1 MRTSCRLFAVREGE
15 IDVTKR
21 QRGKVKSWKDRKVGR
36 LELTSPGVVFSTRRV
51 EKNSRRV
58 EKNSRRVEKNSR
70 RLVKRKS
77 PLCMPWWKRPA
88 KLTGKNH
95 ERFMWRVL
103 RARVYTHLISRNK
116 HSPLHTVLVSYWFS
130 KVLSVKA
137 LKSKPSHTAK
147 RLWRVG
153 ESKPSHRKNVGNQEK
168 NGIKHYCGV
177 KALKSNPSH
186 SKLLNIRRNEALCE
200 RVNTFLGIKA

>member
-51 EKNSRRV
+51 EKNSRR
-58 EKNSRRVEKNSR
+58 
-70 RLVKRKS
+70 LVKRKS

-95 ERFMWRVL
+95 ERFMWRVQ

-168 NGIKHYCGV
+168 NGIKHCLV
-177 KALKSNPSH
+177 LK
-186 SKLLNIRRNEALCE
+186 
-200 RVNTFLGIKA
+200 

>member
-1 MRTSCRLFAVREGE
+1 MRMDLGMRSTSHYDSMPCMTVA
-15 IDVTKR
+15 
-21 QRGKVKSWKDRKVGR
+21 S
-36 LELTSPGVVFSTRRV
+36 LEMSDET
-51 EKNSRRV
+51 
-58 EKNSRRVEKNSR
+58 KNSRRVEKNSR
-70 RLVKRKS
+70 RLVKRKY

-153 ESKPSHRKNVGNQEK
+153 ESKSSHRKNVGNQEK
-168 NGIKHYCGV
+168 NGIKHCLV
-177 KALKSNPSH
+177 LK
-186 SKLLNIRRNEALCE
+186 
-200 RVNTFLGIKA
+200 

>member
-1 MRTSCRLFAVREGE
+1 
-15 IDVTKR
+15 
-21 QRGKVKSWKDRKVGR
+21 
-36 LELTSPGVVFSTRRV
+36 
-51 EKNSRRV
+51 
-58 EKNSRRVEKNSR
+58 
-70 RLVKRKS
+70 
-77 PLCMPWWKRPA
+77 MPWWKRPA

-95 ERFMWRVL
+95 ERFMWRVQ
-103 RARVYTHLISRNK
+103 RARVYTHLNSRK
-116 HSPLHTVLVSYWFS
+116 KYSPLHTVLVSYWFS

-200 RVNTFLGIKA
+200 RVNTFLGIKRVHPAFRVMRQSCRAYHHLKNIFLITFSKLKLQSFIKKRL

>member
-36 LELTSPGVVFSTRRV
+36 LELTSPGVVFSTH
-51 EKNSRRV
+51 RV

-95 ERFMWRVL
+95 ERFMWRVQ
-103 RARVYTHLISRNK
+103 RARVYTHLNSRK
-116 HSPLHTVLVSYWFS
+116 KYSPLHTVLVSYWFS

-153 ESKPSHRKNVGNQEK
+153 ESKPSHRKTDENHRN
-168 NGIKHYCGV
+168 
-177 KALKSNPSH
+177 KA
-186 SKLLNIRRNEALCE
+186 A
-200 RVNTFLGIKA
+200 